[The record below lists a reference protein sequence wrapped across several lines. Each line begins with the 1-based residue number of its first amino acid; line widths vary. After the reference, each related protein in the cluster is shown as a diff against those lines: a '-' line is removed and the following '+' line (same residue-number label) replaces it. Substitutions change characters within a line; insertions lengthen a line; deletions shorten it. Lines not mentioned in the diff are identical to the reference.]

1 MVPYELWRLNWNWYE
16 DIAISSTKYRANN
29 RYTQILLQWIEC
41 EIWTSDIKL
50 KQLYRRSYQ
59 KKTLYSL
66 CINCD
71 GENMSKTFEKR
82 NKMSMIRI

>member
-1 MVPYELWRLNWNWYE
+1 MNRLSPY
-16 DIAISSTKYRANN
+16 
-29 RYTQILLQWIEC
+29 

-59 KKTLYSL
+59 KQTLYTL